1 MLLFSHKVM
10 SDSLQPHVLQQG
22 RLPCPSLSPGA
33 CSSSRLLSWWCYL
46 TILSPIT
53 PFSSCS
59 QSLPAWGSF
68 LMSQF
73 FTVDGQRIAASA
85 SASASVLLVNV
96 EGWFP
101 FGLTGLISLLSKGL
115 SRVFSKTTIQK
126 HQFFSAQPS
135 LWFNFHVH
143 TWQQDKPQLW
153 LYRPLSAKWC
163 LLFNMLS
170 RFVIAF
176 LPRSKHL
183 LKSWLQSPSA
193 VILVPK
199 KTKSV
204 TVSILFPICLP
215 WSDGTGC
222 HDFHFLIVEF

>member
-1 MLLFSHKVM
+1 MLLFGHKVM
-10 SDSLQPHVLQQG
+10 SNSLQLHVLQQG

-33 CSSSRLLSWWCYL
+33 CSSSCLLSWWCYL

-68 LMSQF
+68 LMSQL

-126 HQFFSAQPS
+126 QRCYFANKGPSSQGYDFSSGHVWMWVLDYKESWVPRIDAFK
-135 LWFNFHVH
+135 LWYWRRLLRVPW
-143 TWQQDKPQLW
+143 T
-153 LYRPLSAKWC
+153 AKIS
-163 LLFNMLS
+163 N
-170 RFVIAF
+170 
-176 LPRSKHL
+176 
-183 LKSWLQSPSA
+183 Q
-193 VILVPK
+193 
-199 KTKSV
+199 
-204 TVSILFPICLP
+204 
-215 WSDGTGC
+215 
-222 HDFHFLIVEF
+222 

>member
-1 MLLFSHKVM
+1 M
-10 SDSLQPHVLQQG
+10 SNSLQLHVLQQG

-33 CSSSRLLSWWCYL
+33 CSSSCLLSWWCYL

-68 LMSQF
+68 LMSQL

-135 LWFNFHVH
+135 LWSNFHVH

-170 RFVIAF
+170 RFVIVF
-176 LPRSKHL
+176 LLRNKWFKFHDCSHH
-183 LKSWLQSPSA
+183 SQGQWFWSPMG
-193 VILVPK
+193 K
-199 KTKSV
+199 KKV
-204 TVSILFPICLP
+204 
-215 WSDGTGC
+215 C
-222 HDFHFLIVEF
+222 HSFHFFPLLFAKKWWGWME